1 LNEEFCGKG
10 LTRLNK
16 FREADVSQK
25 KKEETES
32 RPYRIRTCDTLIKG
46 YKRYVPEREKK

>member
-16 FREADVSQK
+16 FREADVSK
-25 KKEETES
+25 KGETES
-32 RPYRIRTCDTLIKG
+32 RPYRIRTCDTLIKR
-46 YKRYVPEREKK
+46 YKSFVPGGGKR